1 MIPVYLCQ
9 DYPYLSQT
17 KDLVER
23 IISQEF
29 EGELELRV
37 ASEFWGDTFSIMN
50 DDSFICIIDH
60 KYQYTKSGEDLAR
73 WYWKHDNNAY
83 IVLMVP
89 EKTLFDYSFT
99 ERYIVTP
106 EDGEL
111 RSVLFKNSL
120 RKIYKNII
128 KRQNITDTE

>member
-9 DYPYLSQT
+9 DYPYLPET
-17 KDLVER
+17 KDFVER

-50 DDSFICIIDH
+50 DEPFICIIDR

-73 WYWKHDNNAY
+73 WYWEHDNNAY

-89 EKTLFDYSFT
+89 ERALFTYSFT
-99 ERYIVTP
+99 VRYIVAP
-106 EDGEL
+106 EV
-111 RSVLFKNSL
+111 RI
-120 RKIYKNII
+120 RI
-128 KRQNITDTE
+128 

>member
-9 DYPYLSQT
+9 DYPYLPQT

-37 ASEFWGDTFSIMN
+37 ASDQWGDTFSIMN
-50 DDSFICIIDH
+50 DGPFICIIDH
-60 KYQYTKSGEDLAR
+60 KYRYIKSGEDLAR

-83 IVLMVP
+83 VVLMVP

-99 ERYIVTP
+99 ERYIVAP

-120 RKIYKNII
+120 RKVYKNILEKI
-128 KRQNITDTE
+128 